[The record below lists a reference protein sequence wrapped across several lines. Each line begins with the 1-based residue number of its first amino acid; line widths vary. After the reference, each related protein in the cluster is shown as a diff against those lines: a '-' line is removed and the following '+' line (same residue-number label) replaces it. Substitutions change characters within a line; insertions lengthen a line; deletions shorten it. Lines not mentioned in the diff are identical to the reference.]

1 MADKLFYIKSD
12 RKTTGPFPL
21 EQLEKMYANGLLKHS
36 DMVSENKVSWQSAE
50 KFFAE
55 PEKVE
60 PQKTPSIAKTLT
72 LNVAKV
78 FFPDF
83 KVPQEEEKK
92 AKVPAKKSEAVVVP
106 EPVCSVISL
115 VWNAPAALKNL
126 QLMREFKQKRGEVD
140 NTSVYVAVSGGL
152 LILLLF
158 LLLFAAVALYLPA
171 ELAAVGLAAIF
182 AVGAFVVFLLE
193 NLCLSAIFN
202 VEKLLDCDFLTMQM
216 LTAFF
221 AAFCFALPISAL
233 ISVGTGNIPA
243 ALKVLIIFFSC
254 TAAAGE
260 TVNMIWGFTEVNR
273 RIFKMNT
280 AGLITVSFLQ
290 VVQLILAGFAVWK
303 FFKII

>member
-1 MADKLFYIKSD
+1 MADRMFYIKSD

-21 EQLEKMYANGLLKHS
+21 EQLEKMYANGLLRHS

-83 KVPQEEEKK
+83 KVPKAEEKAVK
-92 AKVPAKKSEAVVVP
+92 APVKKEPIVVP
-106 EPVCSVISL
+106 DPVCSVISL
-115 VWNAPAALKNL
+115 VWNASAALKNL
-126 QLMREFKQKRGEVD
+126 QLIRQFKRKSGAVD
-140 NTSVYVAVSGGL
+140 NTSVYVTVSGGL

-171 ELAAVGLAAIF
+171 ELAAVGIAVIF

-202 VEKLLDCDFLTMQM
+202 VKKLLDCDFLTMQM
-216 LTAFF
+216 LNASV

-233 ISVGTGNIPA
+233 LSVGISNIPA

-254 TAAAGE
+254 AAAVGE
-260 TVNMIWGFTEVNR
+260 MVNMIWGFTEVNR

-290 VVQLILAGFAVWK
+290 VVQLVLAGIAVWK